1 MARSITQFLSN
12 FTGGA
17 RANLYFVTISPGAPS
32 VNGNS
37 LLTGGVPDS
46 ITFHAKGAQLPESA
60 VGEIIVPYL
69 GRQVKLPGDRTYADW
84 TLTVL
89 SDEAMKLRNIFELW
103 NADINGHT
111 SNIPNGYQYGWV
123 TSSIITVTHLTRR
136 GAETHEYKLTGAFP
150 KDVGSVDVA
159 YDNNDS
165 IMEFPVTFAY
175 TYHEITNKGAGGSP
189 PPPLLARPTP

>member
-1 MARSITQFLSN
+1 MARSITEFLSN

-17 RANLYFVTISPGAPS
+17 RANLYFVTISPGAGSS
-32 VNGNS
+32 VANNS
-37 LLTGGVPDS
+37 LLTGGVADS

-84 TLTVL
+84 NLTVL
-89 SDEAMKLRNIFELW
+89 SDEAMKLRNVFEQW

-111 SNIPNGYQYGWV
+111 SNRPNGYQYGWV
-123 TSSIITVTHLTRR
+123 TSSIVTVAHLTRQ
-136 GAETHEYKLTGAFP
+136 GETTHEYKLTGAFP

-175 TYHEITNKGAGGSP
+175 TYHEITNKYANTFVGPPEPSP
-189 PPPLLARPTP
+189 

>member
-1 MARSITQFLSN
+1 MARSITEFLSN

-17 RANLYFVTISPGAPS
+17 RANLYFVTISPGTGSS
-32 VNGNS
+32 VANNS
-37 LLTGGVPDS
+37 LLKGGVADS

-84 TLTVL
+84 NLTVL
-89 SDEAMKLRNIFELW
+89 SDEAMKLRNVFERW

-111 SNIPNGYQYGWV
+111 TNRPYGYQYGWV
-123 TSSIITVTHLTRR
+123 TTSVITVTHLTRQ
-136 GAETHEYKLTGAFP
+136 GKETHQYKLYGAFP

-175 TYHEITNKGAGGSP
+175 TYHQIDNIASGV
-189 PPPLLARPTP
+189 PPLLARPTP

>member
-1 MARSITQFLSN
+1 MARSITDFLSG

-17 RANLYFVTISPGAPS
+17 RANLYEVNIYPAAPS
-32 VNGNS
+32 ASGDK
-37 LLTGGVPDS
+37 LLIGGAPDS

-84 TLTVL
+84 NLTVL

-103 NADINGHT
+103 NADINGHE

-123 TSSIITVTHLTRR
+123 TSSTVVVSHLNRQGAFTHTYSLI
-136 GAETHEYKLTGAFP
+136 GAFP

-159 YDNNDS
+159 YDNNDT

-175 TYHEITNKGAGGSP
+175 TYHRILNLSSP
-189 PPPLLARPTP
+189 PQTT